1 MNKKFLSVILFSALM
16 LGTAGTFTSC
26 KDYDDDIKDL
36 QGQLDKKASLD
47 ELNSKV
53 TALESSIAE
62 AKTAAAAAKTAAD
75 EAKTKAQEALD
86 KAGQGGGVSA
96 DELAALKKTLEDA
109 DKALQTQINKMASL
123 EAVEKKIADLKT
135 ELSVDFVTDEKLQA
149 LATKVDALTAEV
161 VKLIGH
167 RLTTLALIPTQH
179 INGIAAM
186 TFTTLKYTPQK
197 YVAMDE
203 HADPTEHV
211 KHPTLDHEGVAGAST
226 RYISTQK
233 NKAYF
238 HVSPSVGVRT
248 QDILKPSFDCIQSE
262 NIMTTKAAVGITN
275 NSPVEVTG
283 HNIDKDGVLEVT
295 FKKNADFLDKQLS
308 TETTGNKEKFY
319 MASLKAPISAENYT
333 DDEAKDVADG
343 VIEGVYVNSE
353 YARVEELIKL
363 PYLAHI
369 NTDYSKTMTGQ
380 FADEIQ
386 TGKDGKDFYV
396 HYHDSVCLYQS
407 AANTLIDF
415 YQPYDKALDLKKLVK
430 VCVSDLDTD
439 HTGHEGLDDY
449 KDYGLTFRFRLAD
462 AAYIP
467 ENHSNQT
474 DQQKFAEIDSPMN
487 GKMKSKV
494 YDIPGSAT
502 AVGRE
507 PIVCVELIDTL
518 NGNALVAQR
527 YLKVKCTMEG
537 KKLSVPFTP
546 TLFSCTAENRVNTEM
561 MNTMI
566 YDKAKE
572 GGMTKN
578 EFHSIYTDFVVGAGA
593 GTAIDLVNPE
603 EGVDSHNILWTLDE
617 TALGS
622 FWPGQQEKTFTK
634 VVTYKDPKGINADI
648 EITLTR
654 TIYMPTLNVWGHMGT
669 YWKGEKEYKIF
680 NINPIVYG
688 TKEMNPAWNIP
699 ADGKTNPTCNI
710 YTDLLN
716 GFLDDRG
723 VKPTEG
729 AAGAIYY
736 TDKNVAGTKFYYPT
750 FGPLQTDHTLPE
762 NANGIYYAENGVRF
776 VFDQARIDNY
786 TYTLSDGTEVKAK
799 LSDDH
804 TKLFINNELA
814 ATIVNHEGNLLNTS
828 ELTYNIKL
836 EEAEPDHA
844 VGDFTHQPTE
854 AAKALVGKMVPINLV
869 ADLCDNGKNVGIVK
883 QYEANIIEPL
893 QVKKGEI
900 DNFVDAKNEGSSID
914 VTGAF
919 TYYSWNDN
927 KQIVENTTGLPK
939 ALYDFYQV
947 REAGWPMKPGS
958 TDVLDVT
965 KIKTNLKH
973 DGDLEPE
980 EGYTEGKLPAN
991 VEIRYE
997 KKDINGDGKLE
1008 EVLTYYNYSGTPV
1021 NKPYKLFIPVEYGYK
1036 WKTLINVY
1044 EITVEPNSG
1053 TPGTR

>member
-16 LGTAGTFTSC
+16 AGTAGTFTSC

-36 QGQLDKKASLD
+36 QGELDKKASLD

-53 TALESSIAE
+53 SALETSIAE
-62 AKTAAAAAKTAAD
+62 AKTEASNAKTAAQ
-75 EAKTKAQEALD
+75 EALDKAKEALD
-86 KAGQGGGVSA
+86 KAGQGGSSS
-96 DELAALKKTLEDA
+96 EEIAALKAALEKAQA
-109 DKALQTQINKMASL
+109 DLQKQIDKMASL
-123 EAVEKKIADLKT
+123 ETVDKKIADLKK
-135 ELSVDFVTDEKLQA
+135 ELEGGFVTDEKLQA
-149 LATKVDALTAEV
+149 LAAKVDALTAEV

-167 RLTTLALIPTQH
+167 RLTSLALIPTQH

-186 TFTTLKYTPQK
+186 TFTTLQYTPQK
-197 YVAMDE
+197 YEAMPT
-203 HADPTEHV
+203 HTSDPSGHTNRPV
-211 KHPTLDHEGVAGAST
+211 LDHKDAGTA
-226 RYISTQK
+226 RYIATEK

-248 QDILKPSFDCIQSE
+248 QDILTPSFDCIKSE
-262 NIMTTKAAVGITN
+262 NIMTKNADGTTITN
-275 NSPVEVTG
+275 NSPIEVTG
-283 HNIDKDGVLEVT
+283 HNIDKEGVLEVT
-295 FKKNADFLDKQLS
+295 FKKHSDFLGQQLS
-308 TETTGNKEKFY
+308 TTKEGNKEKFY

-333 DDEAKDVADG
+333 EDEAKDVEAGTID
-343 VIEGVYVNSE
+343 GVYVNSE
-353 YARVEELIKL
+353 YARIEELIKL
-363 PYLAHI
+363 PYLA
-369 NTDYSKTMTGQ
+369 NSRTDFGETITGE

-386 TGKDGKDFYV
+386 NDGNGDFYV
-396 HYHDSVCLYQS
+396 HYHDSVCLYES
-407 AANTLIDF
+407 NANALVDY
-415 YQPYDKALDLKKLVK
+415 YQAYDQPLDLKKLVK
-430 VCVSDLDTD
+430 VCVSDKAND
-439 HTGHEGLDDY
+439 HAAHEDLVDY
-449 KDYGLTFRFRLAD
+449 KDYGLTFRFRLAE

-467 ENHSNQT
+467 ENDNDNKT

-487 GKMKSKV
+487 GKMSAKV
-494 YDIPGSAT
+494 YDISGSAT

-507 PIVCVELIDTL
+507 PIVCVELIDSV

-527 YLKVKCTMEG
+527 YLKVKWTMEG
-537 KKLSVPFTP
+537 KELAVPFNP
-546 TLFSCTAENRVNTEM
+546 VLFSCKVKNLVDTEM

-578 EFHSIYTDFVVGAGA
+578 EFHAIYTEFIVGEGA
-593 GTAIDLVNPE
+593 GTAEDLKDPE
-603 EGVDSHNILWTLDE
+603 EGVESHNILWTLNEED
-617 TALGS
+617 LGV

-634 VVTYKDPKGINADI
+634 TVIYKDPKGINADI
-648 EITLTR
+648 TVVMTR
-654 TIYMPTLNVWGHMGT
+654 TVYMPALNVWGHMGT

-688 TKEMNPAWNIP
+688 TKESNPAWNVV
-699 ADGKTNPTCNI
+699 DGTNPTCNI

-736 TDKNVAGTKFYYPT
+736 TDKNVANTKFYYPA
-750 FGPLQTDHTLPE
+750 FGPMQPDHTMPE
-762 NANGIYYAENGVRF
+762 NANGIYYAEEGVRF
-776 VFDQARIDNY
+776 VFDKARIANY
-786 TYTLSDGTEVKAK
+786 TYIWNDGTEVKAE
-799 LSDDH
+799 LR
-804 TKLFINNELA
+804 NNDTELWIKGELA
-814 ATIVNHEGNLLNTS
+814 ATIVNHKANLLNAD

-836 EEAEPDHA
+836 QEAVPDHA
-844 VGDFTHQPTE
+844 VTDFTNQPTE

-869 ADLCDNGKNVGIVK
+869 ADLCNNAKNVGIVK

-947 REAGWPMKPGS
+947 REAVWPLKAGS
-958 TDVLDVT
+958 DNILDVT
-965 KIKTNLKH
+965 KIKTNLKLT
-973 DGDLEPE
+973 DGNLEPE
-980 EGYTEGKLPAN
+980 EGYTNGKLPAN
-991 VEIRYE
+991 IEIRYE
-997 KKDINGDGKLE
+997 EKDIDGDGDKE
-1008 EVLTYYNYSGTPV
+1008 KVLTYYNYSGTPV
-1021 NKPYKLFIPVEYGYK
+1021 NKAYKLFIPVEYGYK

-1044 EITVEPNSG
+1044 EITVAPNSG